1 MRWGAIDLANQQEYS
16 STKPH
21 FQLLYRALAETVVL
35 LDYVTSWPDG
45 LQWPMIPPEVAP
57 TSKALTV
64 SPIDRIEEDIRTPTA
79 ILHRIYKIRDV
90 LDASFY
96 ESNLEWPLEAAF
108 LSRAKS
114 ILSELAA
121 PATSRTA
128 AFTSMVA
135 NPLARLSGSFM
146 PVQGGTEPSTG
157 TAPSTAEVAFPELMS
172 EARRL
177 SRSIRVILPI
187 LSGFLILSIASI
199 IGLAN
204 ATDFPYAWIKV
215 ARWVAETAYSDGI
228 LAALVGLLGAITSI
242 LRRFQQ
248 LATAQLL
255 DPGFRAKSHIEALLG
270 FVVGGAVGFLWTGMP
285 YHLPGVQLALY
296 AAAFI
301 AGYSTE
307 IVFSLLDR
315 VVAQFSQVPLFQERV
330 PKINTV
336 IKNQSAIASRVL
348 QIHDQIEQI
357 QGNVTLDAF
366 EGAVMVYARRLDGTT
381 LEIDEYNVPVTPGDP
396 TEPMK
401 IRAVKLEPGQTYD
414 LIVVLDRNATSAQD
428 RIVETFSTGESTDG
442 ALRSV
447 AFDIELKG
455 RGIRTRA

>member
-1 MRWGAIDLANQQEYS
+1 M
-16 STKPH
+16 
-21 FQLLYRALAETVVL
+21 
-35 LDYVTSWPDG
+35 
-45 LQWPMIPPEVAP
+45 
-57 TSKALTV
+57 V

-315 VVAQFSQVPLFQERV
+315 VVAQFSQVPLLQERV

-348 QIHDQIEQI
+348 ES
-357 QGNVTLDAF
+357 VR
-366 EGAVMVYARRLDGTT
+366 EVYKGLQSFRSIRRIDARRR
-381 LEIDEYNVPVTPGDP
+381 NA
-396 TEPMK
+396 
-401 IRAVKLEPGQTYD
+401 RAVQLRFSKSLARRRQRLSHAKVRSTTQRIGRTTNPFA
-414 LIVVLDRNATSAQD
+414 LSDRFTISTVRWGNACATAEQNC
-428 RIVETFSTGESTDG
+428 GP
-442 ALRSV
+442 
-447 AFDIELKG
+447 
-455 RGIRTRA
+455 